1 MDNGRL
7 PTVYRLSRPPFFV
20 ILSRTNGSL
29 HSRNQALQGFFS
41 RDCGIRMTN
50 AVRDHHD
57 NMGTLLST
65 RGLEKDLSRACGIG
79 PSELATLVSAT
90 KVDAIVGGPLDF
102 NSGISIICA
111 VSKLRSPGTGGSN
124 WRSRMRFRNYIQHNL
139 QPSLKPVTFNAP
151 NK

>member
-57 NMGTLLST
+57 NMGTLFT
-65 RGLEKDLSRACGIG
+65 TCGLEKDLSRAGTSVPRRMKH
-79 PSELATLVSAT
+79 PSIRRET
-90 KVDAIVGGPLDF
+90 DGPLTDRRTF
-102 NSGISIICA
+102 
-111 VSKLRSPGTGGSN
+111 RPGTAIRQS
-124 WRSRMRFRNYIQHNL
+124 SF
-139 QPSLKPVTFNAP
+139 PSTVRLCSP
-151 NK
+151 